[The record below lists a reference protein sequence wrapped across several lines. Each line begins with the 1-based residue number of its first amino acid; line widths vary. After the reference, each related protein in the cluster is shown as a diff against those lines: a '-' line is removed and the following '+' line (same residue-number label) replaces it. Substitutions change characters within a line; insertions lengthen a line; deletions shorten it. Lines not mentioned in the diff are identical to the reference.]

1 MKGTTDFLN
10 KTKDINV
17 PLNSLLVKMDVK
29 SLYTNIPNGE
39 GLSAINNTLKQKQ
52 YTNIFEDRHFDI
64 SGVDPHKPSD

>member
-17 PLNSLLVKMDVK
+17 PLNSLLVTMDVI
-29 SLYTNIPNGE
+29 SLYTNIPN

-64 SGVDPHKPSD
+64 SGVDSHKPSD